1 MRDFEKTFPNEAT
14 RKEYMV
20 WACNLPMVFE
30 DEEFV
35 YTHAGLNPYEP
46 INKQNRDILWM
57 SETDFYSLPKEAL
70 FTLTRNK
77 PVVHGHTPVER
88 IYFDGVR
95 LNCDLGSNTYSV
107 MEERGLCLMELDRMI
122 YYVYKQSTGKIE
134 ERKVLRY

>member
-1 MRDFEKTFPNEAT
+1 
-14 RKEYMV
+14 
-20 WACNLPMVFE
+20 MVFE
-30 DEEFV
+30 DDEFV
-35 YTHAGLNPYEP
+35 YTLAGLNPYEP

-57 SETDFYSLPKEAL
+57 SETNFYSLPKEAL